1 MILAIKFKVKI
12 KDFYRI
18 YQVLQS
24 RAYHMM

>member
-12 KDFYRI
+12 TDFYRI

-24 RAYHMM
+24 RVSHMM

>member
-24 RAYHMM
+24 KVSPMM